1 MHSKYLLLLLFQLV
15 AFQHLT
21 AQHQLP
27 VIKATSDLVDIRD
40 GNDFQKNAWS
50 IVPEARPD
58 VYTSDKLGEKVT
70 FYTDIDSIS
79 YIVEKNVAHD
89 FIILLNGKDSAYT
102 QIAYK
107 PSYLDILKAAAA
119 YDENDPTV
127 VPAFTYQ
134 SSSAPELVALR
145 EGFKLD
151 SIAGTG
157 NEVSRILNLLR
168 WVHELIPHDGNH
180 GNPVVK
186 NAMSLIKTCKK
197 EERGLNCRGLATVL
211 NECYLALDIKSRF
224 ITCMPKDSVFQDC
237 HVINMVYS
245 NDLNKW
251 LWIDPTNNAYVMNEK
266 GELLSIEEVRERL
279 INDQPLLLNPDA
291 NWNRKESVYKE
302 HYLYYY
308 MAKNLYRLECP
319 LASEYDYETHK
330 PGKKITYVELLP
342 LDGLRQLPKVS
353 ERTYEDRKMTYRTI
367 KTNKPAA
374 FWTAPVQGKEE
385 KIKASGKK

>member
-1 MHSKYLLLLLFQLV
+1 MYVKHLLLTLLQLIILQ
-15 AFQHLT
+15 ALI
-21 AQHQLP
+21 AQQNLP
-27 VIKATSDLVDIRD
+27 IIKATSDLVDIRD
-40 GNDFQKNAWS
+40 GNDFEQGSWS
-50 IVPEARPD
+50 IVPEAKPD
-58 VYTSDKLGEKVT
+58 VYGSNNLGEKVT

-79 YIVEKNVAHD
+79 FTVEKDVVHD
-89 FIILLNGKDSAYT
+89 FIILLNGKDTAYT
-102 QIAYK
+102 QITYK
-107 PSYLDILKAAAA
+107 PSYLDVLKGAAA
-119 YDENDPTV
+119 YDGNDQTA

-134 SSSAPELVALR
+134 SSSTPELVALR

-151 SIAGTG
+151 SIAGEG
-157 NEVSRILNLLR
+157 GEVSKILNLLR

-180 GNPVVK
+180 ENPVVK
-186 NAMSLIKTCKK
+186 NAMSLIRTCKK
-197 EERGLNCRGLATVL
+197 DERGLNCRGLATVL

-237 HVINMVYS
+237 HVINMVWS

-279 INDQPLLLNPDA
+279 INDQTLILNPDA
-291 NWNRKESVYKE
+291 NWNRKASVYKD

-319 LASEYDYETHK
+319 LASEYDYETHHA
-330 PGKKITYVELLP
+330 GKKMTYVELLP
-342 LDGLRQLPKVS
+342 LDGFKQLPKIS
-353 ERTYEDRKMTYRTI
+353 ERNYKKRKMTYQNI

-374 FWTAPVQGKEE
+374 FWAAPAKEKEE
-385 KIKASGKK
+385 TTKVSGKK